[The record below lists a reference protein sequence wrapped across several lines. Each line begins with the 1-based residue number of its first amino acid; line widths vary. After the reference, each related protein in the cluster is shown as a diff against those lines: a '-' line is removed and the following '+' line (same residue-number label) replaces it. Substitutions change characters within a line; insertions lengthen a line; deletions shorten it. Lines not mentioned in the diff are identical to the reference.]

1 MDQPGRRDRGEAR
14 SGALRFGADGR
25 HHVEDF
31 GQEVAEPGCDN
42 GCRYTDDGQRRTVAF
57 VIDVGGTA
65 VGSASLSDFDPFVHH
80 AEVGIALLPEARG
93 RGIGTAAIR
102 QLV

>member
-42 GCRYTDDGQRRTVAF
+42 GCRYPDDGQLRTVAF

-80 AEVGIALLPEARG
+80 AEAGIALLPEARG